1 VLLRRYLGSMNM
13 VDTSNMRLLAKGLL
27 RRAGLGILLA
37 CLASAGAAGSAQSN
51 RSELTSKHA
60 DAEWREATSHAAAKA
75 PDARVLVLEI
85 GSGRLLASAH
95 LTEAGRTLATPGST
109 LKPLILY
116 FALSTGRWDAE
127 RRVACSRKLRIGS
140 HQLNCSHPAADP
152 MDAEQALTWSC
163 NSYFAELAGTL
174 APEDLRKALSTRGLL
189 GATGLAP
196 QESVAAFRLPRNRE
210 EIQLAALGVE
220 GIRVTLP
227 ELAEGYRSLASELA
241 AHPETRAARTVRA
254 GLADSASFGMAG
266 AAALG
271 GVPLLG
277 KTGTASAE
285 SGGASHGWFVGLA
298 PVESPQVVVA
308 VYLPAG
314 HGSDAAQVAAT
325 LLALSQLRKP

>member
-1 VLLRRYLGSMNM
+1 MRWLAQVLLRK
-13 VDTSNMRLLAKGLL
+13 T
-27 RRAGLGILLA
+27 GLGILLA
-37 CLASAGAAGSAQSN
+37 ALVSAGAAGRTQS
-51 RSELTSKHA
+51 SHAATGWTQA
-60 DAEWREATSHAAAKA
+60 DAEWRDAIGHADALA

-85 GSGRLLASAH
+85 GSGRVLASAH
-95 LTEAGRTLATPGST
+95 LAAAGRTLDTPGST

-127 RRVACSRKLRIGS
+127 RRVACSRKLHIGS

-174 APEDLRKALSTRGLL
+174 GPEELHRALSVRGLL
-189 GATGLAP
+189 AATGLTP
-196 QESVAAFRLPRNRE
+196 QESVAAFREPRNRE
-210 EIQLAALGVE
+210 EVQLAALGVE

-227 ELAEGYRSLASELA
+227 ELAEAYRSLAIELA
-241 AHPETRAARTVRA
+241 VKPETAAARTVRA

-266 AAALG
+266 AAGLG

-285 SGGASHGWFVGLA
+285 GGGASHGWFVGLA
-298 PVESPQVVVA
+298 PAESPRVVVA

-314 HGSDAAQVAAT
+314 HGSDAAQVAAS
-325 LLALSQLRKP
+325 LLARSPLRKP

>member
-1 VLLRRYLGSMNM
+1 M
-13 VDTSNMRLLAKGLL
+13 LLAG
-27 RRAGLGILLA
+27 
-37 CLASAGAAGSAQSN
+37 LASAASTHAAGWRNSDWQ
-51 RSELTSKHA
+51 HA
-60 DAEWREATSHAAAKA
+60 VAHAAAAA
-75 PDARVLVLEI
+75 PDARVLVVEI
-85 GSGRLLASAH
+85 GSSRLLASAH
-95 LTEAGRTLATPGST
+95 LAEAGRTLATPGST

-127 RRVACSRKLRIGS
+127 RRVACSRQLHIGT

-174 APEDLRKALSTRGLL
+174 GPEELRKALEARGLL
-189 GATGLAP
+189 AATGLAP
-196 QESVAAFRLPRNRE
+196 QESVAAFRQPRSRE
-210 EIQLAALGVE
+210 EVQLAALGVE

-227 ELAEGYRSLASELA
+227 ELAEAYRSLAIELA
-241 AHPETRAARTVRA
+241 AHAETAAARTVRA

-271 GVPLLG
+271 GVPIAG

-298 PVESPQVVVA
+298 PADSPQVAVA
-308 VYLPAG
+308 VYLPVG
-314 HGSDAAQVAAT
+314 HGADAAQVAASV
-325 LLALSQLRKP
+325 LALSPLRKP

>member
-1 VLLRRYLGSMNM
+1 M
-13 VDTSNMRLLAKGLL
+13 LLAG
-27 RRAGLGILLA
+27 
-37 CLASAGAAGSAQSN
+37 LASAATAGWAQSSRLAQASTHAAGCRNPEWQ
-51 RSELTSKHA
+51 HA
-60 DAEWREATSHAAAKA
+60 VAHAAAVA
-75 PDARVLVLEI
+75 PDARMLVVEI

-95 LTEAGRTLATPGST
+95 LAEAGRTLANPGST

-116 FALSTGRWDAE
+116 FALATGRWDAE
-127 RRVACSRKLRIGS
+127 RRVACSRSLHIGT

-174 APEDLRKALSTRGLL
+174 SPKDLRRALEARGLL
-189 GATGLAP
+189 AATGLAP
-196 QESVAAFRLPRNRE
+196 QEAVAAFRQPRSRE
-210 EIQLAALGVE
+210 EVQLAALGVE

-227 ELAEGYRSLASELA
+227 EMAEAYRSLAVELA
-241 AHPETRAARTVRA
+241 AHAETAAARTVRA
-254 GLADSASFGMAG
+254 GLADSTSFGMAG

-271 GVPLLG
+271 GVPIAG

-298 PVESPQVVVA
+298 PAGSPQVVVA

-314 HGSDAAQVAAT
+314 HGSDAAQVAAN
-325 LLALSQLRKP
+325 LLALSPLRKP